1 MIKYKVNLCTDSLKF
16 ALLSISLIKRVT
28 FEVVPLHL
36 LLRSVRRFKML
47 VLDDIAVTVNKH
59 QRDSRIERR

>member
-1 MIKYKVNLCTDSLKF
+1 MCTDSLKF

-28 FEVVPLHL
+28 FEVVPVHL

-47 VLDDIAVTVNKH
+47 VLDGIAVTVNKH